1 MKHFVSLNINS
12 CELYERNLKE
22 MSKARLIKICENMLN
37 LESIKKLTALKI
49 LFITPKLLSDLADWA
64 SLETQHIVIYSLN
77 QKFVLFDE
85 LYVKLSLDTE
95 IYRFKYS
102 HTVKPLITNRKNLS
116 NVVLTIFQ

>member
-64 SLETQHIVIYSLN
+64 SLETQDIVIYSLN